1 MRESSASRQ
10 TLMPSTALVRGFFL
24 YSRTHQ
30 SHPTHTRKHSR
41 ICVAKAFQ
49 SRSCAQLNQYEAAE
63 STHMRKH

>member
-10 TLMPSTALVRGFFL
+10 TLMPSTALVRDFFL
-24 YSRTHQ
+24 NSRTHQ
-30 SHPTHTRKHSR
+30 SHPTHMREQSR

-63 STHMRKH
+63 PTHMRKH